1 MVQNGRRSQ
10 QRSAATR
17 ERLLDAAA
25 EAFIERGYERTT
37 VADIA
42 RRASVTVGAIYGN
55 YRGKSEILLKVIR
68 SRLKLQ
74 NDAVEA
80 FVKTTPDVNQA
91 FVALTRGRNERGRP
105 ETRALL
111 LEAFAAA
118 RRDPNVRAVVAELML
133 GMVRFMTS
141 QIRAAQEKGLIDA
154 KVHAP
159 SLAWLYLIPAA
170 GEAFAEASGLE
181 LPPQKGWIPVVERIA
196 AAFAG
201 PNASAARGLNQKRR
215 RTHEGQQL
223 LA

>member
-1 MVQNGRRSQ
+1 MTQKARRSQ
-10 QRSAATR
+10 PRSAATR
-17 ERLLDAAA
+17 QRLLEAAA

-80 FVKTTPDVNQA
+80 FVKITPDVNQA
-91 FVALTRGRNERGRP
+91 FVALTRDRNERGRP
-105 ETRALL
+105 EMRALL

-118 RRDPNVRAVVAELML
+118 RRDPDVRAVVAELML
-133 GMVRFMTS
+133 AMTRFMTA
-141 QIRAAQEKGLIDA
+141 QIRAGQEKGLIDA
-154 KVHAP
+154 EVHAP

-170 GEAFAEASGLE
+170 GEAFAEAAGLE
-181 LPPQKGWIPVVERIA
+181 LPPQEGWIPVAERIA

-201 PNASAARGLNQKRR
+201 PNAP
-215 RTHEGQQL
+215 TGQD
-223 LA
+223 